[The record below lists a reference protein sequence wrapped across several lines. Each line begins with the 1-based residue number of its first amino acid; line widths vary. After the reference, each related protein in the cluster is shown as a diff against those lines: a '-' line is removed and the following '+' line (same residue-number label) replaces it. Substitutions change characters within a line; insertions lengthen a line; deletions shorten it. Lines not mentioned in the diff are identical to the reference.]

1 MNNLK
6 RVLSL
11 GLTGAMLSGMMLV
24 GASAADYK
32 DFTDRDEIQHTE
44 AVSTMTL
51 LGVIAGKDTGAFD
64 PEGIVTRAEMAKM
77 ITVALH
83 GGKDPVL
90 GVKATPTYSDIK
102 GHWAESYI
110 EYCSSQG
117 IISGVGDG
125 TFAPDST
132 VTGSQA
138 SKMMLTAMGY
148 DSTVFNFTGVDWEIN
163 VNAEA
168 NKADVELYDELDD
181 LNPSEG
187 LSRDAAAQLIY
198 NGIQAP
204 TMTKTPSKTVANGEV
219 EYTYNL
225 NGKPLLKSAF
235 KVDTNYGQLVNIDEG
250 RLTISFDPNYVNKS
264 TGNLTNF
271 TKLATDY
278 TEYLGQ
284 TVKVLYKANDDVVGV
299 APVDDNETYTV
310 ALSSIENSDGKVKFD
325 GTKYVVE
332 HMSYTGSAS
341 AGYNISNTEKTIDT
355 ITIAHDGTL
364 TAGTATI
371 ATLVSGKANQAS
383 YNTVT
388 FVDNDGDG
396 NLEYA
401 VIVEKVPGKV
411 TYSNSDE
418 IIAGGTTY
426 DRDDDTIADD
436 VAKDDYVVSSYDRFN
451 ANYDVEK
458 LEKNTATAAINNKSG
473 LDLQY
478 QFDGTWYYRGNAS
491 LTDTVT
497 AGDTYDFYAYNGVI
511 VNTELSKTATTLT
524 NLAMVVRKVA
534 NMDNQVKLIFTD
546 GSTKVASVVPD
557 DYTTNDTDYDA
568 LYVGQLYTVSE
579 TSKGYSFKELN
590 ATPGTGTVQKIGDY
604 TFADGAASDVGV
616 TGGKI
621 DGLGTG
627 SSKQVIADNAIVFV
641 YAGSDDTDGE
651 AKIIT
656 GKQLKGLDAH
666 TSTSGLVNDTSNGY
680 FTSKVNGLTRA
691 TVAAVK
697 MNGTTLP
704 AVGATNENYGLIV
717 SNGYQLDGTYAQYD
731 LWTGT
736 EMVTVKEKVVLSSGD
751 RQKFDIITY
760 DSIKDGVVE
769 DVLELSQSYIS
780 TASTSA
786 NVGIAAAVSVEASKL
801 WLSNS
806 VSVERN
812 NDTVYMYYDS
822 SASNSD
828 EIGKENGE
836 LVKADSAAS
845 GVLVPNIKY
854 VADGSDLLFV
864 LVDVKNKVA
873 DSEAKT
879 AAGISATGS
888 TVSTGVSA
896 SFSKTSNILKNET
909 LTMTITV
916 APGATLPAGN
926 LTLTNAVN
934 AVDASATI
942 AVASYTNSTSSN
954 KTFDYSVVAT
964 GGAVSVAHS
973 APVVLTLGTINTTS
987 TANSV
992 AITSVDV
999 KRSSTTLTQGSAT
1012 LTPGETLTVVV
1023 TLTDATATGAT
1034 TVTLG
1039 GAGITGSATATATQ
1053 STGSTSGAS
1062 NTAITVGASSY
1073 TNMVI
1078 TFTCT
1083 VDAAASSAT
1092 ITPTITLA

>member
-32 DFTDRDEIQHTE
+32 DFTDKAEIQHTE

-90 GVKATPTYSDIK
+90 GIKSTPTYADIK

-125 TFAPDST
+125 NFAPDAT

-138 SKMMLTAMGY
+138 AKMMLTAMGY
-148 DSTVFNFTGVDWEIN
+148 DAIVYNFTGVDWEIN

-168 NKADVELYDELDD
+168 NKADVELYAELDD
-181 LNPSEG
+181 LNPSDG
-187 LSRDAAAQLIY
+187 LSRDAAAQLVY

-250 RLTISFDPNYVNKS
+250 RLSINFDPNYVNKS
-264 TGNLTNF
+264 TGSLTSF
-271 TKLATDY
+271 TKLTTDY

-284 TVKVLYKANDDVVGV
+284 TVKVLYKANDEVVGV
-299 APVDDNETYTV
+299 APVDDNQTYTV

-341 AGYNISNTEKTIDT
+341 AGYNITNTEKTIDT

-364 TAGTATI
+364 STGTATI
-371 ATLVSGKANQAS
+371 PTLVSGKANQAS

-436 VAKDDYVVSSYDRFN
+436 VAKDDYVVASYNRFN

-458 LEKNTATAAINNKSG
+458 VEKGTATAAINNKAG

-524 NLAMVVRKVA
+524 NLAMVVRKVS

-546 GSTKVASVVPD
+546 GSTKVVSAVPD
-557 DYTTNDTDYDA
+557 DYTTNDRDYSA
-568 LYVGQLYTVSE
+568 LAVGQLYTVSE

-590 ATPGTGTVQKIGDY
+590 STVASGNVQKIGDY
-604 TFADGAASDVGV
+604 TFANGASADVVASASKIASI
-616 TGGKI
+616 GG
-621 DGLGTG
+621 
-627 SSKQVIADNAIVFV
+627 QVIADNAIIFV
-641 YAGSDDTDGE
+641 YAGSSATNGE

-666 TSTSGLVNDTSNGY
+666 ASTSNLVNDTSNGY

-704 AVGATNENYGLIV
+704 AVGASNENYGLIV

-736 EMVTVKEKVVLSSGD
+736 EMLTVKEKVVLSAGD

-760 DSIKDGVVE
+760 DNIKDGVVE
-769 DVLELSQSYIS
+769 DVVELTQSYTS
-780 TASTSA
+780 VVNTAP
-786 NVGIAAAVSVEASKL
+786 NVGIAAAVSVESGKL

-806 VSVERN
+806 ASVERN

-822 SASNSD
+822 SASD
-828 EIGKENGE
+828 ADKIGKDSGE

-854 VADGSDLLFV
+854 VADGTDLKFV
-864 LVDVKNKVA
+864 LVDVKNKIA
-873 DSEAKT
+873 DSEAKA
-879 AAGISATGS
+879 AAGITATNG

-896 SFSKTSNILKNET
+896 SFSKTTSILMGET

-916 APGATLPAGN
+916 APNATLPAGN
-926 LTLTNAVN
+926 LTLTNAVS
-934 AVDASATI
+934 AVDGTATI
-942 AVASYTNSTSSN
+942 AVAGYTNTTSSN

-964 GGAVSVAHS
+964 TAGAISVTHS
-973 APVVLTLGTINTTS
+973 APVVLDLGTIITTS
-987 TANSV
+987 NAAGV
-992 AITSVDV
+992 AITSVAV
-999 KRSSTTLTQGSAT
+999 KRGSTTLTQGSST
-1012 LTPGETLTVVV
+1012 LNPGETLTIVV
-1023 TLTDATATGAT
+1023 TLTDGTATGSGA

-1039 GAGITGSATATATQ
+1039 SSGITATGTATAAQTAGAT
-1053 STGSTSGAS
+1053 TGATAS
-1062 NTAITVGASSY
+1062 AITVSAG
-1073 TNMVI
+1073 TVTGMTI
-1078 TFTCT
+1078 TYTCT
-1083 VDAAASSAT
+1083 VDAAAVSAT
-1092 ITPTITLA
+1092 ITPTITVAAV